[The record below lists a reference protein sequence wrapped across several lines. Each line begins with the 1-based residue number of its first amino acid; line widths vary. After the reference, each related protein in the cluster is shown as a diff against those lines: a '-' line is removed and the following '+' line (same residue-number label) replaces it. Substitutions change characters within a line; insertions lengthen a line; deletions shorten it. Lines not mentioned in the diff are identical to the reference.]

1 MAYGQPPIDEPH
13 QPREHEGVAQEGCGE
28 GADDARAAR
37 GLAAQSV
44 GQRGAGHRQRVR
56 EEEQC
61 AERIARPVRQA
72 HLLKERAGDHEG
84 ERQPAHDGRIPRR
97 CPRAVRFAPA
107 DSGLVSC
114 CISPPSSFPVFYS
127 TRAPSSGQ
135 VSRACKTHSASEGR
149 ADGGVRMFHVKHS
162 RSDAG
167 GPRRGRHRD
176 LLGHHSA
183 PAFLLCSGASFGRWR
198 ASPRVRDALLTVRF
212 PCAAAACS
220 SARPRPYWK
229 GSRSDKEQAWK
240 A

>member
-1 MAYGQPPIDEPH
+1 MTERCALH
-13 QPREHEGVAQEGCGE
+13 RERHAARRG
-28 GADDARAAR
+28 GAVPFRAALAGFERRRKR
-37 GLAAQSV
+37 G
-44 GQRGAGHRQRVR
+44 
-56 EEEQC
+56 
-61 AERIARPVRQA
+61 
-72 HLLKERAGDHEG
+72 
-84 ERQPAHDGRIPRR
+84 
-97 CPRAVRFAPA
+97 RAVSYTHLDVYKRQ